1 MRIALSS
8 SDRRRDDDD
17 RRQQKDVTERYHPPA
32 RPSKKNRR
40 LPTRGRHVCMTRV
53 VNRMNTPPTVEDNHC
68 EEAGEALDSA
78 DGKVWPVQLYSW
90 EESD

>member
-1 MRIALSS
+1 
-8 SDRRRDDDD
+8 
-17 RRQQKDVTERYHPPA
+17 
-32 RPSKKNRR
+32 
-40 LPTRGRHVCMTRV
+40 MTRV